1 MQMTD
6 SANELLAT
14 IENESW
20 DEAIDLSQQW
30 DTKIRSFISGLST
43 EQFLSMKSEIEKI
56 ASQNNNIKKHLIDSR
71 AKVLTL
77 IQENNTSQSAIQLY
91 NNTI

>member
-1 MQMTD
+1 MQVTN

-20 DEAIDLSQQW
+20 DEAVELSQQW
-30 DTKIRSFISGLST
+30 DAKIRSFVRGLSA

-56 ASQNNNIKKHLIDSR
+56 ASQNTSIKKQLEKLR
-71 AKVLTL
+71 ANVLTQL
-77 IQENNTSQSAIQLY
+77 QENNTSQSAIQLY
-91 NNTI
+91 TSTI